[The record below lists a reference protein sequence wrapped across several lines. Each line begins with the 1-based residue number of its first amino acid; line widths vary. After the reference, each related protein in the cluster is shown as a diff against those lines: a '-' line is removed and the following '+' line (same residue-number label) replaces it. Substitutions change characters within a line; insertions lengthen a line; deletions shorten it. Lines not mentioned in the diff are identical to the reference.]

1 MSRKLLA
8 AAVASAFSLVSLAA
22 APSASAALM
31 ITNVQVPYFQGI
43 TLTSTASSPA
53 GLFDGPIGS
62 TEVIGIAGQIILTTN
77 IGMLGVWC
85 VDLFRS
91 ISLGGNY
98 TYTVGALTTDNSS
111 PSLPPGVDFGPN
123 PLTPTQINDIGKLAA
138 YGNFMMSTT
147 PTNAFSAA
155 VQAAIWNVEYGTTAT
170 GTAAFNIELSNLMA
184 ILPSLSNPGGNQL
197 TSAQNSQGVFV
208 AQGLY
213 QPNQVPEPSML
224 AMIAIGLL
232 SLLGFGSIR
241 RRANA

>member
-1 MSRKLLA
+1 MSRKLIF
-8 AAVASAFSLVSLAA
+8 AAVTSAFSLFSLAA
-22 APSASAALM
+22 APSASAALI

-43 TLTSTASSPA
+43 TLTSTASSPL
-53 GLFDGPIGS
+53 GLFGGGIGS
-62 TEVIGIAGQIILTTN
+62 TEVVGIAGQIILTTN

-85 VDLFRS
+85 VDLFRN

-98 TYTVGALTTDNSS
+98 TYTVGALTTDNSF
-111 PSLPPGVDFGPN
+111 PPNVTAGPN
-123 PLTPTQINDIGKLAA
+123 ALTPTQINDIGKLAA
-138 YGNFMMSTT
+138 YGNFVMSTT

-170 GTAAFNIELSNLMA
+170 GTAAFNTELTNLMT

-197 TSAQNSQGVFV
+197 TASQNAQGLFV

-213 QPNQVPEPSML
+213 QPNRVPEPSTL

-232 SLLGFGSIR
+232 SLFGFGSIR
-241 RRANA
+241 RRADA